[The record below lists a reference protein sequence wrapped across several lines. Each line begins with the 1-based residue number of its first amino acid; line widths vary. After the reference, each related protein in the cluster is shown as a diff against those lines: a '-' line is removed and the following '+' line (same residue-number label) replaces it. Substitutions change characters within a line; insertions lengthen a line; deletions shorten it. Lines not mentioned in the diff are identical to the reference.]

1 MNSNDPSLMYTEVD
15 MLMAEDEAA
24 QLLHHNNMEAIMAY
38 EIEEGQVSV
47 FVNDKDGNDK
57 RPDYTGKGLFNGQ
70 EFQIS
75 LWKTTSKNGLDY
87 MSGKVQKPYNGGSSS
102 YTGSSES
109 LEDVPF

>member
-1 MNSNDPSLMYTEVD
+1 MNSNDPSLMYTEEE
-15 MLMAEDEAA
+15 MIAEDEAA

-47 FVNDKDGNDK
+47 FVNDKDGNEK
-57 RPDYTGKGLFNGQ
+57 RPDFTGKGLFEGK

-87 MSGKVQKPYNGGSSS
+87 MSGKIQPPYNGGDSS
-102 YTGSSES
+102 YSGASTSMD
-109 LEDVPF
+109 DVPF